1 MTNNQNA
8 KTSREI
14 QFDVI
19 EYTLPE
25 SFLYVLEYGSD
36 DEKEISILKRFLDC
50 EFGDKMFTV
59 GPAKDEANF
68 CKYHDLKDYGW
79 LADNCVNVDI
89 AIQK

>member
-1 MTNNQNA
+1 MTNNQ
-8 KTSREI
+8 KIEY
-14 QFDVI
+14 DVI

-25 SFLYVLEYGSD
+25 YFLGLLEYGVEWTIE
-36 DEKEISILKRFLDC
+36 EKEITILDRFIEC
-50 EFGDKMFTV
+50 EFGDKIYIV